1 MGEKPVGDNISM
13 LSGQWS
19 FDGIEDEFDAHAVK
33 SIPFYQ
39 ESHAMTVRL
48 AEYFITSGSI
58 VLDIGCSTGTLL
70 KSLYQGHD
78 GAQLNLKLL
87 GVDPVASMV
96 QKAEGNLKSIGVA
109 EFEINLGSFL
119 DFKYEGIDLITSL
132 YTFQFLHP
140 SIRHQA
146 IKQAYDA
153 LKIGGALIC
162 FEKVKADQAIFNE
175 MFLEQYSDF
184 KSRSGYSEEEKAQKT
199 RSLRGVMRPFTE
211 NQNIQ
216 MLTSGGFSDVSRVFK
231 WLCFEGYLAIK

>member
-1 MGEKPVGDNISM
+1 MAEGPVGDNISM

-19 FDGIEDEFDAHAVK
+19 FDGIEKEFDVHAMK

-48 AEYFITSGSI
+48 AEYFITSGSS

-70 KSLYQGHD
+70 KTLYQGVD
-78 GAQLNLKLL
+78 GKLLNLKLF
-87 GVDPVASMV
+87 GVDPVASMAH
-96 QKAEGNLKSIGVA
+96 QTEENLRSAGIVN
-109 EFEINLGSFL
+109 FEIHHGSFL
-119 DFKYEGIDLITSL
+119 DFYYEDIDLITSL

-140 SIRHQA
+140 SIRHKA

-175 MFLEQYSDF
+175 LFLEQYSDF
-184 KSRSGYSEEEKAQKT
+184 KSRNGYTEEEKAQKT

-211 NQNIQ
+211 AQNIQ
-216 MLTSGGFSDVSRVFK
+216 MLKLGGFSEVSRVFK